1 MSTYEKIE
9 QALKGH
15 DSKNSCSFSQLQSKT
30 GMHQTILN
38 QLLNEMYEM
47 GMIGRA
53 KITRMGLQELHIWP
67 TGVARPYNIH
77 TDFKISPPRR
87 DEIKTI
93 NTGAAL
99 QAVNAAKTQS
109 KDKPTMTKKPRTLQI
124 LEHIET
130 HPNCPYSDFIKIL
143 KIDGASAFLGN
154 HIDRGDVIKTK
165 VGPRKYNYS
174 LKAGK
179 TAAEIY
185 NGGQRMNVR
194 GPGKKSK
201 IQLVEGNGVQRNTP
215 LSKAQFSLTPEATF
229 NEVTEQLD
237 AEFCI
242 ERLLRALPDSYEIT
256 ISKRDKIIIEINGGQ
271 LNDVISVPLN
281 KINDTL
287 EVLNKL
293 NELIA
298 A

>member
-30 GMHQTILN
+30 GMHQTTLN

-53 KITRMGLQELHIWP
+53 NITRMGMQALYVWP
-67 TGVARPYNIH
+67 TGVARPYNIR

-87 DEIKTI
+87 DEIKTV

-99 QAVNAAKTQS
+99 QAVNAAKKPS
-109 KDKPTMTKKPRTLQI
+109 KDKPTMTETPRTLQI
-124 LEHIET
+124 LEHIEA

-154 HIDRGDVIKTK
+154 HIGRGDVIKTQ

-174 LKAGK
+174 LIAGK
-179 TAAEIY
+179 TASEIY
-185 NGGQRMNVR
+185 NGGQRMKVR
-194 GPGKKSK
+194 GPAK
-201 IQLVEGNGVQRNTP
+201 IKREAATMVASLAEPTKP
-215 LSKAQFSLTPEATF
+215 AFSLTPTETF

-242 ERLLRALPDSYEIT
+242 ERLLRALPKGYEIT

-271 LNDVISVPLN
+271 LNDVITVPLD